1 MNKTDQ
7 ERMPKPRFTAA
18 HGGVGAKR
26 YEPYLW
32 LSPALV
38 VLVGMVLYPWLWTF
52 YISLTRWNP
61 LMQATPIF
69 NGFGNYLRILTDP
82 NFLTS
87 IKLTFILTVGTVS
100 LQFIIGFG
108 LALMLNTDIKGKAV
122 FRTLLLIPMMLT
134 PSVVG
139 MLWKIILQDE
149 FGVANW
155 VLSLVGIAKVG
166 WLSTPE
172 LTMPLIIGIQTWI
185 HMPFVMLMMYA
196 GLQSV
201 PGELLEAAKVDG
213 ANFAQQLWSVIIPW
227 LKPIIVLVMLF
238 RIMFALRTFDTIFGI
253 WQSSGPLKS
262 GMVLGAYLYEQVR
275 MLWQFGAGAAVS
287 YLMLF
292 ITLAFTA
299 WPMLKMYRGG
309 EK

>member
-1 MNKTDQ
+1 MNNTAYKNLL
-7 ERMPKPRFTAA
+7 KSRFTTA

-32 LSPALV
+32 LFPALL
-38 VLVGMVLYPWLWTF
+38 VLVGVVLYPWLWTF

-69 NGFGNYLRILTDP
+69 DGFGNYIRILTNPD
-82 NFLTS
+82 FLTS
-87 IKLTFILTVGTVS
+87 IKLTLILTVGTVS
-100 LQFIIGFG
+100 LQFFFGFAF
-108 LALMLNTDIKGKAV
+108 ALMLNTDIKGKSF

-139 MLWKIILQDE
+139 LLWKLILQDE

-155 VLSLVGIAKVG
+155 ILSLVGLPKIG
-166 WLSTPE
+166 WLSSPE
-172 LTMPLIIGIQTWI
+172 LTIPLIIAIQTWL

-196 GLQSV
+196 GLQSI

-213 ANFAQQLWSVIIPW
+213 ANFAQQLWSVILPY
-227 LKPIIVLVMLF
+227 LKPIIILVLLF
-238 RIMFALRTFDTIFGI
+238 RIMFALRTFDTVFGI
-253 WQSSGPLKS
+253 WQSSGPMKS
-262 GMVLGAYLYEQVR
+262 GQVLGAYLYEQVR
-275 MLWQFGAGAAVS
+275 MLWQFGSGAAVS

-292 ITLAFTA
+292 ITFTFTA
-299 WPMLKMYRGG
+299 WPMLKMYKGG
-309 EK
+309 KK